1 MPNNGIV
8 REYPLLVDLE
18 TVSRCNLK
26 CPMCPTVTTEFK
38 EKRIEPFKKGMME
51 FSLIKKIIRE
61 IAGNI
66 YSLRLSWIGE
76 PLLHNRLIDAVKLAK
91 DFGIK
96 EVSFLTNGYRLNQT
110 YFEKLVR
117 AGIDHITISIDGM
130 DDVYNSIRKP
140 LVFEETLDKIKKI
153 KNYKVK
159 NNLDKPV
166 IKIQGVWPA
175 ISKNPERFYNT
186 FAPLVD
192 LIAFNP
198 LIDYLHNDNNIIYED
213 NFTCPQHY
221 QRIVIGSNGKATMC
235 SSDDFMDVEIGDA
248 NKQTI
253 YEMWHG
259 KEFEKVREI
268 HQDDNGFRKIK
279 PCKNCYYPRKTAL
292 DETAVINGR
301 KVKIEN
307 YINRSQQIGK

>member
-1 MPNNGIV
+1 
-8 REYPLLVDLE
+8 
-18 TVSRCNLK
+18 
-26 CPMCPTVTTEFK
+26 MCPTVTTEFK

-110 YFEKLVR
+110 YFERLVR

-130 DDVYNSIRKP
+130 DEVYNSIRKP